1 MMDRASLSPQ
11 KYSIKEC
18 CSKDSSNG
26 RPCKR
31 AHLGWESGRKIM
43 LSRNLSRFAVRV
55 FFAFTLLSA
64 CALPDLY
71 SGHVGAQSGRA
82 RLEQDIAQVFTS
94 HEDLQLDP
102 AAAAQRVRESGHLSL
117 QTPAHDF
124 EIELRANDLRA
135 PNYTAQAIG
144 DDGVAREL
152 PRAAVNTYKGIVIG
166 MPGTD
171 ARVSLNGGRLEGM
184 ILTAN
189 ETYFVEAASKYS
201 QSADSADYLLYKATD
216 VRPDVARSCGVTLED
231 EVKTRSS
238 QFVSNAAA
246 GAAPAVFSPMKV
258 VELATE
264 SDFEYTS
271 ALGSA
276 IAANN
281 DILSIM
287 NNVQAIYQRDIG
299 MTFTIVFQNAWD
311 TPNDPYT
318 ASGNAGAVLQEFTN
332 YWNANFASR
341 PRDVAHLW
349 TGRSLGGPAGVA

>member
-1 MMDRASLSPQ
+1 
-11 KYSIKEC
+11 
-18 CSKDSSNG
+18 
-26 RPCKR
+26 
-31 AHLGWESGRKIM
+31 M

-55 FFAFTLLSA
+55 FFAFTLLWA

-171 ARVSLNGGRLEGM
+171 ARVCKGARWTNLWNNTLCSSIFGEQDWHG
-184 ILTAN
+184 
-189 ETYFVEAASKYS
+189 
-201 QSADSADYLLYKATD
+201 QS
-216 VRPDVARSCGVTLED
+216 
-231 EVKTRSS
+231 
-238 QFVSNAAA
+238 
-246 GAAPAVFSPMKV
+246 
-258 VELATE
+258 
-264 SDFEYTS
+264 
-271 ALGSA
+271 
-276 IAANN
+276 
-281 DILSIM
+281 
-287 NNVQAIYQRDIG
+287 
-299 MTFTIVFQNAWD
+299 
-311 TPNDPYT
+311 
-318 ASGNAGAVLQEFTN
+318 
-332 YWNANFASR
+332 
-341 PRDVAHLW
+341 
-349 TGRSLGGPAGVA
+349 